1 MKHCRMEGVSII
13 MICLSALGN
22 AVHLLWTFWLI
33 DEQIKTGWGY
43 GTNIEL
49 GVLYPWITEIL
60 CAPILIAGIVYL
72 ILAISRKPRK
82 ALLIPNIILFVL
94 LVMQYAL
101 TNLFI
106 WY

>member
-1 MKHCRMEGVSII
+1 MKRHRMEDFGTI

-22 AVHLLWTFWLI
+22 AAHLLWTFWLI
-33 DEQIKTGWGY
+33 DEQIETGWGY

-49 GVLYPWITEIL
+49 GVLFPWITEIL
-60 CAPILIAGIVYL
+60 WAPVLIAGVIYL
-72 ILAISRKPRK
+72 ILAISRHPRK
-82 ALLIPNIILFVL
+82 KLLTANIILLAL
-94 LVMQYAL
+94 LALQYAA